1 MTFETFIESNFYHS
15 SSIMPSDIEKLR
27 VAFAEVE
34 AARVVEQQYSQ
45 LFLYHH
51 VSKEKLDEVG
61 MVRVQKQNDLD
72 ALIKDVKSSILDSS
86 GRGR

>member
-1 MTFETFIESNFYHS
+1 MTFETFIESNFYHNP
-15 SSIMPSDIEKLR
+15 SIMSDDIEKLR
-27 VAFAEVE
+27 VAYAEVE

-45 LFLYHH
+45 LFLYHY

-61 MVRVQKQNDLD
+61 MVRVQKQNDLN
-72 ALIKDVKSSILDSS
+72 ALVKDVKSSILNSS